1 MSLQRVETPAERQ
14 LLSDYIQ
21 QHLEATGSP
30 VAKQMLDSWADTV
43 TRFVKVMPYDYQRV
57 LEANAML
64 QLAAANLQSSSQQ
77 NASLKL

>member
-1 MSLQRVETPAERQ
+1 MSLQRVESTDERK
-14 LLSDYIQ
+14 LLSEYIQ

-30 VAKQMLDSWADTV
+30 VAQWMLDSWADTV

-64 QLAAANLQSSSQQ
+64 QLAAAKLQNNDQQ
-77 NASLKL
+77 AANLKL